1 MSSCRIAMRTFRT
14 CIIATPTDGRNP
26 NYNGVRTSSMMTHRT
41 SRLLVALCAIASLLF
56 TQLAVAAYACPG
68 APAVASDSAADSG
81 CDPANLAESGL
92 CHAHCVQ
99 QAQSIEKPVVLSLPS
114 APATGLHVPYLA
126 VTSEP
131 FVEATGQESLL
142 ARATAPPLA
151 IRNCCLRI

>member
-1 MSSCRIAMRTFRT
+1 MSPCGIGMRTFRT

-68 APAVASDSAADSG
+68 APAAASVSAIHSDCNATDLP
-81 CDPANLAESGL
+81 DPGL
-92 CHAHCVQ
+92 CRAHCLQ
-99 QAQSIEKPVVLSLPS
+99 QAQSIEKPVALSFPS
-114 APATGLHVPYLA
+114 APATGLHAPYLP

-131 FVEATGQESLL
+131 FVQATGQESLL
-142 ARATAPPLA
+142 VRATAPPLA
-151 IRNCCLRI
+151 IRHCCLRI